1 MRLDSPAA
9 MFAVDSP
16 DYFSETTTLTPGIDQ
31 LVGELRVRRLDGGVR
46 ATVELPATAAVPGA
60 DTRMG
65 AAIARYCRDRLEQ
78 LDLQLGALRREGLRA
93 LFLGLVM
100 LIAGLALSQVV
111 NKSDL
116 PEDLRVFL
124 GDGVFLIAAWVGIWY
139 PLDTLIYVPAPL
151 RRDRRV
157 LSALRDAEVRVQAA

>member
-1 MRLDSPAA
+1 VRLDSPAA
-9 MFAVDSP
+9 MFAVDRP
-16 DYFSETTTLTPGIDQ
+16 DYFSDTATLTPGIDQ
-31 LVGELRVRRLDGGVR
+31 IVGELRIRRLDGGVR
-46 ATVELPATAAVPGA
+46 ATVELPAADAGPGA
-60 DTRMG
+60 DERMS
-65 AAIARYCRDRLEQ
+65 AAIARYCRDRLQQ
-78 LDLQLGALRREGLRA
+78 LDLQLQAVRREGLHA

-100 LIAGLALSQVV
+100 LIAGLVLSQVV

-157 LSALRDAEVRVQAA
+157 LTALRDAEIRVQAT